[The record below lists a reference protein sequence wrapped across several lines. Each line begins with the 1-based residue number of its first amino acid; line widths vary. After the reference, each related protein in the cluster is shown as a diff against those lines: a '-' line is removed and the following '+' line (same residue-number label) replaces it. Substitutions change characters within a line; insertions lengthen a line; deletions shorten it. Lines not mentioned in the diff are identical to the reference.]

1 MKPKKTLPALALA
14 LFLSLILTACGAA
27 PKSEPT
33 SAGSDSATTGT
44 SAKDSQTNE
53 LEGKPWV
60 TSILQNNLPP
70 ERPNLKDDMYTSY
83 NYDYLSAHQ
92 KEGGSPA
99 ADHSN
104 DLRTAVTAVI
114 KDGSKTNHDLEQLRI
129 FYNQAA
135 DRQAIK
141 EAGLTEIQP
150 YLDRID
156 VVKSIEQMNEL
167 LVSDDFPFRPFI
179 AAGCT
184 TYDADQSAWL
194 ACDNRN
200 YLTQIVSKTY
210 VEDCLGTKAKERLTE
225 LSKRVINTYKSLV
238 DNTAWLGEESQQ
250 RVIEKLD
257 NMTLNVLEPA
267 NGYRD
272 YSNLELT
279 PTNKGDGM
287 YLAPEKRIVMW
298 GPDA

>member
-60 TSILQNNLPP
+60 TSIPQNNLPP

-104 DLRTAVTAVI
+104 DLRNAVTAVI

-141 EAGLTEIQP
+141 EAGLSEIQP

-156 VVKSIEQMNEL
+156 AVK
-167 LVSDDFPFRPFI
+167 
-179 AAGCT
+179 
-184 TYDADQSAWL
+184 
-194 ACDNRN
+194 
-200 YLTQIVSKTY
+200 
-210 VEDCLGTKAKERLTE
+210 
-225 LSKRVINTYKSLV
+225 
-238 DNTAWLGEESQQ
+238 
-250 RVIEKLD
+250 
-257 NMTLNVLEPA
+257 
-267 NGYRD
+267 
-272 YSNLELT
+272 
-279 PTNKGDGM
+279 
-287 YLAPEKRIVMW
+287 
-298 GPDA
+298 